1 MKRSVGFIIPI
12 ITVALLSGC
21 VVEPARYTEPQV
33 YVEPGV
39 MVEPNVV
46 IPPGVVYVAPHY
58 PRPAPGYE
66 WRYREGYNWGWY
78 HPQYGWHRRG

>member
-1 MKRSVGFIIPI
+1 MKRSVGFIFPI

-21 VVEPARYTEPQV
+21 VVEPARY
-33 YVEPGV
+33 EPGV

-46 IPPGVVYVAPHY
+46 IPPRVVYVAPHY

-66 WRYREGYNWGWY
+66 WRYREGHNWGGGY